1 MKANELKHLRLVWP
15 CVSVSD
21 VGNGE
26 RQAAAAV
33 AAVAVAVSVVEAED
47 VIPDAE
53 FLTVVAA
60 GLAVGNNCDVAGDN

>member
-26 RQAAAAV
+26 RQAAAA
-33 AAVAVAVSVVEAED
+33 AAAAVAVSVVEAED

-60 GLAVGNNCDVAGDN
+60 GLAVGDNCDVAGDN